1 MTRRMRPAPEDIL
14 LAKTTRGTWIACEE
28 VWEDDQ
34 LVALR
39 PMRADLPEG
48 PGGIV
53 QARERREILAAIER
67 AVLNTRL
74 RQAERRLNEL
84 ERGPGPAPGLARGRY
99 AATG

>member
-1 MTRRMRPAPEDIL
+1 MPRKMRAAPEGIL

-28 VWEDDQ
+28 VWEEDQ

-39 PMRADLPEG
+39 PMRRDP

-53 QARERREILAAIER
+53 QARERREILAEIER

-74 RQAERRLNEL
+74 RQAERRLNDNDL
-84 ERGPGPAPGLARGRY
+84 ERGPGPARGRY

>member
-1 MTRRMRPAPEDIL
+1 MTRRMKPAPEDIL

-28 VWEDDQ
+28 GWEDGQ

-39 PMRADLPEG
+39 PMRRDPQ
-48 PGGIV
+48 GGIV
-53 QARERREILAAIER
+53 QARERREILAEIER

-74 RQAERRLNEL
+74 RQAERRLTEL
-84 ERGPGPAPGLARGRY
+84 ERGPGPARGRY

>member
-1 MTRRMRPAPEDIL
+1 MTRKMRPAPEDIL

-28 VWEDDQ
+28 VWEDGQ

-39 PMRADLPEG
+39 PMRRDPK
-48 PGGIV
+48 GGIV
-53 QARERREILAAIER
+53 QARERREILAEIER

-74 RQAERRLNEL
+74 RQAERRLTEMTTEL
-84 ERGPGPAPGLARGRY
+84 ERGPGPARGRY